1 MERLSRTVSK
11 GRGHSGK
18 HQCWSAG
25 RGTKGKNVHKS
36 LYCNFPWEGTGKV
49 GLTELGLVGWNNF
62 GGLWGVGTVPSC
74 RVPGPGVFRAASKG
88 QSVKAHGGGV

>member
-1 MERLSRTVSK
+1 M
-11 GRGHSGK
+11 
-18 HQCWSAG
+18 
-25 RGTKGKNVHKS
+25 
-36 LYCNFPWEGTGKV
+36 

-74 RVPGPGVFRAASKG
+74 QVPGPGVFRAASKG